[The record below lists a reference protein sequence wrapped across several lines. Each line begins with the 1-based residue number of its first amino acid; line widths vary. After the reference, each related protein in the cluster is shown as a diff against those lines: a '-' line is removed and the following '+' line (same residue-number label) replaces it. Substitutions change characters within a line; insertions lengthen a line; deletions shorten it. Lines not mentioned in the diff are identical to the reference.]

1 MSRAGCTW
9 VGRGPGWTGGLGGQT
24 GQGPPAMGSS
34 VCFPAPTW
42 RELES
47 PSHLPCQALC
57 GSGFRLWLPK
67 RQPSSRRRA
76 ALSCCTRGISG
87 RDPCAVATQGPGLW
101 APRGQDLVL
110 RPFRCCLAGKEEER
124 EGTRRDATGK
134 GLECPQDPVAPQAP
148 EHIRCGGTTSSRPS
162 LWVQRGV
169 VFLHLPYC
177 EAFVKLGGPS
187 QIID

>member
-34 VCFPAPTW
+34 VCLPAPTW

-76 ALSCCTRGISG
+76 ALSSCTRGISG
-87 RDPCAVATQGPGLW
+87 RDPCAVATQGPGSPGTTGSTPGAEALPLLFGRKRGGKGRDPARCHW
-101 APRGQDLVL
+101 EGAGVSPGPRG
-110 RPFRCCLAGKEEER
+110 
-124 EGTRRDATGK
+124 
-134 GLECPQDPVAPQAP
+134 
-148 EHIRCGGTTSSRPS
+148 SSSPRTHS
-162 LWVQRGV
+162 LWGDHLKQAKPLGTARSRLSASALLRG
-169 VFLHLPYC
+169 LR
-177 EAFVKLGGPS
+177 
-187 QIID
+187 